1 MAATSGS
8 TLLLWVADPAAC
20 LGGRL
25 WRAAARLEPGR
36 VDFAERLANGRL
48 SAPRPLVLPDG
59 VELHP
64 GESIETLVRFFP
76 WSRLAGELYPEREWI
91 IQEGPR
97 VVGFGRVVEVVRSP

>member
-1 MAATSGS
+1 MALI
-8 TLLLWVADPAAC
+8 TLLETKDGGKAEPVRVGYSPNHNFFGADN
-20 LGGRL
+20 
-25 WRAAARLEPGR
+25 LEMAIGL
-36 VDFAERLANGRL
+36 V
-48 SAPRPLVLPDG
+48 VLPDG